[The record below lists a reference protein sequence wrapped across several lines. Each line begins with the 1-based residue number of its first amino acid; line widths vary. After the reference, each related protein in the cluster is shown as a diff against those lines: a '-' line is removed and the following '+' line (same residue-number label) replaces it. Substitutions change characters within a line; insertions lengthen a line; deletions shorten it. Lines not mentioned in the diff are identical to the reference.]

1 MTTVGY
7 GSIHATNILE
17 YLISLIFFLIGGILF
32 MFFLGN
38 AASINRN
45 LNLDLLTF
53 EKKFDFIESVF
64 FDGDVFIY
72 IKDL

>member
-7 GSIHATNILE
+7 GNIHATNILE

-45 LNLDLLTF
+45 LNLD
-53 EKKFDFIESVF
+53 
-64 FDGDVFIY
+64 
-72 IKDL
+72 